1 MIENVVIRNYKS
13 IRELSLPLRNL
24 NVLIGANGS
33 GKSNFISFFEMTK
46 ALYERH
52 LGAYTLKR
60 GGIDNL
66 LYHSRKHSP
75 FIYGLLD
82 FDNTNAFHFKIA
94 PVLTGT
100 KGFIEETGDYFNALN
115 SQGKNY
121 EQWSHAIWDS
131 GVEESNIITSSG
143 HSRLRYVKNYLQS
156 FTVYHFHDTSLN
168 SKMRGPC
175 NIGDN
180 AILRD
185 DASNL
190 AAYLYLLQNTDAKA
204 FKLIEGVVRSVA
216 PYFDCF
222 DLKPDRNNSSL
233 ISLEWREK
241 GTDTYLNGLS
251 FSDGTLRF
259 IALAALLLQ
268 TNLPRV
274 IIIDEPELGLHPVAI
289 ETFAAMVKRASL
301 TSQII
306 ISTQSSNLVNCFTP
320 EDIIA
325 VDRADGQTVFSRL
338 NSDEMSVW
346 MDNYDYSISDLWEKN
361 FIGGQI

>member
-13 IRELSLPLRNL
+13 IRELALTLRNL

-46 ALYERH
+46 ALYERY

-66 LYHSRKHSP
+66 LYHGRKRSP
-75 FIYGLLD
+75 YIYGLLD

-94 PVLTGT
+94 PVLSGI
-100 KGFIEETGDYFNALN
+100 KGFIEETGDYFNATEA
-115 SQGKNY
+115 QGKHY
-121 EQWSHAIWDS
+121 ERWSHARWDS
-131 GVEESNIITSSG
+131 GVEESNILTTS
-143 HSRLRYVKNYLQS
+143 HYRLRYVKNYLQS
-156 FTVYHFHDTSLN
+156 FTVYHFHDTSLT

-175 NIGDN
+175 DIGDN
-180 AILRD
+180 TYLRD

-190 AAYLYLLQNTDAKA
+190 AAYLYMLQNTDEKA
-204 FKLIEGVVRSVA
+204 FRLIEGVVSSVA
-216 PYFDCF
+216 PYFDRF
-222 DLKPDRNNSSL
+222 DLKPDRNNPSQ
-233 ISLEWREK
+233 ISLEWKEK
-241 GTDTYLNGLS
+241 GADTYLNGLS

-259 IALAALLLQ
+259 IAMAALLLQ
-268 TNLPRV
+268 SNLPKV

-301 TSQII
+301 SAQII

-325 VDRADGQTVFSRL
+325 VDREEGQTVFRRL
-338 NSDEMSVW
+338 NSEDLSAW
-346 MDNYDYSISDLWEKN
+346 MEDYDYSISDLWEKN

>member
-1 MIENVVIRNYKS
+1 MIENVVIQNYKS
-13 IRELSLPLRNL
+13 IRELSIPLRRL

-46 ALYERH
+46 ALYERYF
-52 LGAYTLKR
+52 GAYTLKR

-82 FDNTNAFHFKIA
+82 FDNTNAFYFKIA

-100 KGFIEETGDYFNALN
+100 KGFIEETGDYFNVTNASN
-115 SQGKNY
+115 KQY
-121 EQWSHAIWDS
+121 RQWSHAIWDS
-131 GVEESNIITSSG
+131 GVEESSILTST
-143 HSRLRYVKNYLQS
+143 HYRLKYVKNYLQS
-156 FTVYHFHDTSLN
+156 FTVYHFHDTSLA
-168 SKMRGPC
+168 SKMRGPA

-180 AILRD
+180 AFLRD

-190 AAYLYLLQNTDAKA
+190 AAFLYMLQNTDEKA

-216 PYFDCF
+216 PYFDRF
-222 DLKPDRNNSSL
+222 DLKPDRNNPSL
-233 ISLEWREK
+233 ISLEWKEI
-241 GTDTYLNGLS
+241 GADTYMNGLS
-251 FSDGTLRF
+251 LSDGTLRF

-268 TNLPRV
+268 TNLPTV

-301 TSQII
+301 SSQII
-306 ISTQSSNLVNCFTP
+306 VSTQSSNLVNCFEP

-325 VDRADGQTVFSRL
+325 VDRADGQTTFHRL
-338 NSDEMSVW
+338 NPEEMRVW

-361 FIGGQI
+361 IIGGQI

>member
-1 MIENVVIRNYKS
+1 MIENVYIQNYKS
-13 IRELSLPLRNL
+13 IKELSLPLREL

-33 GKSNFISFFEMTK
+33 GKSNFISFFELTK
-46 ALYERH
+46 ALYEKH
-52 LGAYTLKR
+52 LGAYIMKR

-82 FDNTNAFHFKIA
+82 FDNNNAFHFKVS

-100 KGFIEETGDYFNALN
+100 KGFIEETGDYYN
-115 SQGKNY
+115 SRGFKDKDY
-121 EQWSHAIWDS
+121 KTWSHAIWDS
-131 GVEESNIITSSG
+131 GVEESNIQTSN
-143 HSRLRYVKNYLQS
+143 HFRLRYVKNYLQS
-156 FTVYHFHDTSLN
+156 FTVYHFHDTSLT

-180 AILRD
+180 AFLRD

-190 AAYLYLLQNTDAKA
+190 AACLYMLQNTDGKA
-204 FKLIEGVVRSVA
+204 FRLIEGVLRSIA
-216 PYFDCF
+216 PYFDRF

-233 ISLEWREK
+233 ISLEWKEI
-241 GTDTYLNGLS
+241 DADSYLNGLS

-259 IALAALLLQ
+259 IALATLLLQ
-268 TNLPRV
+268 SSLPRV

-289 ETFAAMVKRASL
+289 EALAAMIKRASL

-306 ISTQSSNLVNCFTP
+306 ISTQSSSLVNCFKP
-320 EDIIA
+320 EDVIA
-325 VDRADGQTVFSRL
+325 VDRADGQTVFHRL
-338 NSDEMSVW
+338 KAEEMKVW
-346 MDNYDYSISDLWEKN
+346 LEDYDYTLSDLWEKN
-361 FIGGQI
+361 IIGGQI

>member
-1 MIENVVIRNYKS
+1 MIEKVVIQNYKS
-13 IRELSLPLRNL
+13 IRELSLPLRSL

-52 LGAYTLKR
+52 LGSYTLKR

-94 PVLTGT
+94 PVLAGT
-100 KGFIEETGDYFNALN
+100 KGFIEETGDYFNATNALDK
-115 SQGKNY
+115 QYGR
-121 EQWSHAIWDS
+121 WSHATWDS
-131 GVEESNIITSSG
+131 GVEESNIIQNG
-143 HSRLRYVKNYLQS
+143 HYRLKYVKNYLQS
-156 FTVYHFHDTSLN
+156 FTVYHFHDTSLA

-175 NIGDN
+175 DIGDN
-180 AILRD
+180 AYLRD

-190 AAYLYLLQNTDAKA
+190 AAYLYMLKNTDEKA
-204 FKLIEGVVRSVA
+204 FKLIEGVVCSVA
-216 PYFDCF
+216 PYFDSF
-222 DLKPDRNNSSL
+222 DLKPDRNNTSL
-233 ISLEWREK
+233 ISLEWKER
-241 GTDTYLNGLS
+241 GADTYLNGLS

-289 ETFAAMVKRASL
+289 ETLAAMVKRASIS
-301 TSQII
+301 TQII
-306 ISTQSSNLVNCFTP
+306 VSTQSSNLVNCFEP

-325 VDRADGQTVFSRL
+325 VDRADGSTVFHRL
-338 NSDEMSVW
+338 NAQEMSAW
-346 MDNYDYSISDLWEKN
+346 MQEYDYSISDLWEKN
-361 FIGGQI
+361 IIGGQI

>member
-13 IRELSLPLRNL
+13 IRELSLPLREL

-33 GKSNFISFFEMTK
+33 GKSNFISFFELTK
-46 ALYERH
+46 ALYERY

-75 FIYGLLD
+75 FIYGLID
-82 FDNTNAFHFKIA
+82 FSNTNAFHFKIA
-94 PVLTGT
+94 PMLTGIN
-100 KGFIEETGDYFNALN
+100 GFIEETGDYFNARNL
-115 SQGKNY
+115 KEKDY
-121 EQWSHAIWDS
+121 EKWSHATWDR
-131 GVEESNIITSSG
+131 GVEESGILTNG
-143 HSRLRYVKNYLQS
+143 HYRLKYVKNYLQS
-156 FTVYHFHDTSLN
+156 FTVYHFHDTSIN

-175 NIGDN
+175 NMGDN
-180 AILRD
+180 TFLRD

-190 AAYLYLLQNTDAKA
+190 SAYLYMLQNADGKA

-216 PYFDCF
+216 PYFDRF
-222 DLKPDRNNSSL
+222 DLKPDRNNPSL
-233 ISLEWREK
+233 ISLEWKEK
-241 GTDTYLNGLS
+241 NADTYLNSLS

-259 IALAALLLQ
+259 IALATLLLQ
-268 TNLPRV
+268 SNLPPV
-274 IIIDEPELGLHPVAI
+274 LIIDEPELGLHPVAI

-306 ISTQSSNLVNCFTP
+306 ISTQSSSLVNCFEP

-325 VDRADGQTVFSRL
+325 VDRADNQTIFRRL
-338 NSDEMSVW
+338 NADEMKVW

-361 FIGGQI
+361 IIGGQI

>member
-13 IRELSLPLRNL
+13 IRDLSLPLRKL

-66 LYHSRKHSP
+66 LYHSRKHAS

-82 FDNTNAFHFKIA
+82 FDNTNAFYFKIA

-100 KGFIEETGDYFNALN
+100 KGFIEETGDYFNSTEA
-115 SQGKNY
+115 QGKQY
-121 EQWSHAIWDS
+121 QQWHHATWDA
-131 GVEESNIITSSG
+131 GVEESGILNSS
-143 HSRLRYVKNYLQS
+143 HHRLKYVKNYLRS
-156 FTVYHFHDTSLN
+156 FTVYHFHDTSLE

-175 NIGDN
+175 DIGDN
-180 AILRD
+180 AFLRD

-190 AAYLYLLQNTDAKA
+190 AAYLYMLQNTDNKA

-216 PYFDCF
+216 PYFDHF
-222 DLKPDRNNSSL
+222 DLKPDRNNPSL

-241 GTDTYLNGLS
+241 GADTYLNGLS

-268 TNLPRV
+268 TKLPRV

-301 TSQII
+301 SAQVI
-306 ISTQSSNLVNCFTP
+306 ISTQSSNLVNCFDL

-325 VDRADGQTVFSRL
+325 VDRVEGQTVFRRL
-338 NSDEMSVW
+338 NAEEMSVW
-346 MDNYDYSISDLWEKN
+346 MENYDYSISDLWEKN
-361 FIGGQI
+361 VIGGQI

>member
-1 MIENVVIRNYKS
+1 MIENVVIQNYKS
-13 IRELSLPLRNL
+13 IREVSLPLRRL

-46 ALYERH
+46 SLYERR

-75 FIYGLLD
+75 FIYGLVD
-82 FDNTNAFHFKIA
+82 FDNTNAFYFKIA
-94 PVLTGT
+94 PVLSGT
-100 KGFIEETGDYFNALN
+100 KGFIEETGDYFNATN
-115 SQGKNY
+115 AQGKQY
-121 EQWSHAIWDS
+121 RLWSHAIWDT
-131 GVEESNIITSSG
+131 GVEESGILTSA
-143 HSRLRYVKNYLQS
+143 HYRLKYVKNYLQS
-156 FTVYHFHDTSLN
+156 FTVYHFHDTSLA

-175 NIGDN
+175 DIGDN
-180 AILRD
+180 TFLRD

-190 AAYLYLLQNTDAKA
+190 AAYLYMLQNTDTKA
-204 FKLIEGVVRSVA
+204 FKMIEGVVRSVA
-216 PYFDCF
+216 PYFDRF
-222 DLKPDRNNSSL
+222 DLKPDRNNTSL
-233 ISLEWREK
+233 ISLEWKEK

-268 TNLPRV
+268 SNLPRV

-301 TSQII
+301 SAQVI
-306 ISTQSSNLVNCFTP
+306 ISTQSSNLVNCFEP

-325 VDRADGQTVFSRL
+325 VDRADGQTVFHRL
-338 NSDEMSVW
+338 NVEEMNVW
-346 MDNYDYSISDLWEKN
+346 MENYDYSISDLWEKN
-361 FIGGQI
+361 IIGWQI

>member
-1 MIENVVIRNYKS
+1 MIENVIIRNYKS
-13 IRELSLPLRNL
+13 IRELSLPLRDL

-33 GKSNFISFFEMTK
+33 GKSNFISFFELTK

-75 FIYGLLD
+75 SIYGLLD

-94 PVLTGT
+94 PVLTEN
-100 KGFIEETGDYFNALN
+100 KGFIEETGDYFNTFN
-115 SQGKNY
+115 VQGKNY
-121 EQWSHAIWDS
+121 EQWSHALWDT
-131 GVEESNIITSSG
+131 GVEESKILTYNSN
-143 HSRLRYVKNYLQS
+143 RLWYVKNYLQS

-175 NIGDN
+175 DIGDN
-180 AILRD
+180 AFLRD

-190 AAYLYLLQNTDAKA
+190 AAYLYLLQNTDVKA
-204 FKLIEGVVRSVA
+204 FKLIEGVVHSVA

-222 DLKPDRNNSSL
+222 DLKPDRNNPSL

-241 GTDTYLNGLS
+241 GSDTYLNGLS

-268 TNLPRV
+268 TNLPKV

-289 ETFAAMVKRASL
+289 ETFAALVKRASL
-301 TSQII
+301 SAQII
-306 ISTQSSNLVNCFTP
+306 ISTQSSNLVNCFAP

-325 VDRADGQTVFSRL
+325 VDRADGQTVFRRL
-338 NSDEMSVW
+338 NADEMRVW
-346 MDNYDYSISDLWEKN
+346 MDSYDYSISDLWEKN
-361 FIGGQI
+361 IIGGQI